1 MKTTFYSLALLALTI
16 AAASAADE
24 KELPPGLRKKDK
36 LPPGWEK
43 KVGKDA
49 ETGKQ
54 TVTTAT
60 NTVNT
65 TKSVVSDPKSATPAT
80 PAVTSPVVSAPAP
93 KSPLPAKAR
102 SPQEVKASF
111 EKNVRNVN
119 TLDNQAP
126 ARAAGFAA
134 ISKETGVPVATIQKQ
149 HREHEAMGSAGLLM
163 ANLIAAQTK
172 KPAGNFL
179 RQREAGK
186 SWVEIAAEH
195 KVSLDSADASLNR
208 VETAMRAAK

>member
-1 MKTTFYSLALLALTI
+1 MKTPFYTIALLALTVV
-16 AAASAADE
+16 ATSAADE
-24 KELPPGLRKKDK
+24 KDLPPGLRKKDK

-60 NTVNT
+60 NTAT
-65 TKSVVSDPKSATPAT
+65 GVVTDPKAATPAT
-80 PAVTSPVVSAPAP
+80 PGVVSTPATKSPVPV
-93 KSPLPAKAR
+93 KAR

-111 EKNVRNVN
+111 EKNIRNVN

-126 ARAAGFAA
+126 ARTAGFAA

-149 HREHEAMGSAGLLM
+149 HREHEAMGSAGLYM

-172 KPAGNFL
+172 KPAGTYL

-186 SWVEIAAEH
+186 SWIEIAADN
-195 KVSLDSADASLNR
+195 KVNLDSADAGLNR
-208 VETAMRAAK
+208 VEAAMRAAK